1 MEIILEFSGF
11 YCTLSS
17 MNSVLYVFYIDFCS
31 GQFQLF
37 AIVKACSWPS
47 PSSGVNMCVSEQPQN
62 WSLFFNCRSFW
73 KVNTTGC
80 LFLEIRFSLNEAFL
94 FTEEILH

>member
-17 MNSVLYVFYIDFCS
+17 MNSVLYVFYIDFFS
-31 GQFQLF
+31 GQLL
-37 AIVKACSWPS
+37 AIVKARSWPS

-62 WSLFFNCRSFW
+62 WPLLFNCRSFW
-73 KVNTTGC
+73 KLNTTGC
-80 LFLEIRFSLNEAFL
+80 LFLEIRISLNEAFL
-94 FTEEILH
+94 FTEEILR